1 MRIEKNQG
9 LGTVA
14 HELKHAYQF
23 ETSELALTI
32 GRVFHPSYDK
42 IDELEAISRGKL
54 FGASDGYINPSLL
67 IERVKVID
75 LSPYK
80 GALNSPVLL
89 QKKTCCGIFKNTAYR
104 INGITYF
111 NTIFNTVDQ

>member
-1 MRIEKNQG
+1 MTVLLSIMRRSRFFR
-9 LGTVA
+9 
-14 HELKHAYQF
+14 HASRRPRGGAY
-23 ETSELALTI
+23 LALTI